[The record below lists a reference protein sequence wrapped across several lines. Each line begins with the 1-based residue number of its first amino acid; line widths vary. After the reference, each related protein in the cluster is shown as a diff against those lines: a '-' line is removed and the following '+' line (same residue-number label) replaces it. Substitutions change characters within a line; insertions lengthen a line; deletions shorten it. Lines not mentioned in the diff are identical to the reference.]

1 MIKHKVLYNRN
12 FRLLTFGQMIS
23 TFGDT
28 LYLVAMLW
36 IAAEIT
42 DSNTKLSFISV
53 CDPLPAIFLGFFS
66 GVIVDRNSKKKIMI
80 IADFARCVLI
90 FGFSL
95 VFAFGKVNIYYI
107 FILTLL
113 IAFFQ
118 GLYNPAQ
125 FSITPKIVEQCDLK
139 DANSISTFILNIITI
154 IGNSVC
160 GFAFKYLGGLWTL
173 WVNCFSFILS
183 ALSTKKIQ
191 YVEII
196 EKEEVEETNILKD
209 SFSAVKYLL
218 GKQNLLL
225 LLFLSLTLNL
235 VSGSFYC
242 LPLFI
247 KNSLNQDIAIYGI
260 VEAFGAAGMLLGALI
275 VIKIVNSHY
284 YKIMI
289 LAGVFECVCFIGI
302 ALSSS
307 PLSVFLLRF
316 ILGCN
321 NAIFNVMF
329 ATLFQQEVDDIYR
342 GRIYAISFMVST
354 ISLPISALLSGR
366 VADIVSIRFSW
377 LFFGVMALLLCGLN
391 YCISLKGG
399 ASNVKNN

>member
-1 MIKHKVLYNRN
+1 MIKHEVFHNRN

-42 DSNTKLSFISV
+42 DSSTKLSFISV
-53 CDPLPAIFLGFFS
+53 CDSLPAIFLGFFS
-66 GVIVDRNSKKKIMI
+66 GVIVDRNCKKKIMI
-80 IADFARCVLI
+80 IADLARCLLI
-90 FGFSL
+90 FIFSV
-95 VFAFGKVNIYYI
+95 VFVYGKVSIYYI

-125 FSITPKIVEQCDLK
+125 FSITPKLVEQCNLK
-139 DANSISTFILNIITI
+139 NANSISTFVLNVITI

-160 GFAFKYLGGLWTL
+160 GFVFKYLGVLWTL
-173 WVNCFSFILS
+173 WVDCISFILS
-183 ALSTKKIQ
+183 AFCSKKIH

-196 EKEEVEETNILKD
+196 EKKEEEKTNWIEESI
-209 SFSAVKYLL
+209 SAVKYLS

-247 KNSLNQDIAIYGI
+247 KNTLRQDIAIYGI
-260 VEAFGAAGMLLGALI
+260 VEAFGAAGMLLGALL
-275 VIKIVNSHY
+275 VIKIVSNHY
-284 YKIMI
+284 YIIMI
-289 LAGVFECVCFIGI
+289 LTGVFECICFIGI
-302 ALSSS
+302 ALSIS
-307 PLSVFLLRF
+307 PLSVFVLRF
-316 ILGCN
+316 LLGCN

-329 ATLFQQEVDDIYR
+329 ATLFQQEVEDTYR
-342 GRIYAISFMVST
+342 GRIYTISYMVST

-377 LFFGVMALLLCGLN
+377 LFFGFVALILCALN
-391 YCISLKGG
+391 YYISIKRG
-399 ASNVKNN
+399 ASNDKNN